1 MAHTVKKYSH
11 TKLVLFLLR
20 VTAVIA
26 KLLKS
31 QFTQCLD
38 HNSNSRYCSTGRQ
51 LLQYRDLVTA
61 HTVCIQEDSHNMKTG
76 LLESTMRPLHGHH
89 CCPKLRCWTPTY
101 HVRET
106 GTWCALTNSSAMRNV
121 MCLAWSAKSP
131 LTHTIRTNIGLKVC
145 IWTPKRAQQTV
156 SVANKRYIKKIHCT
170 IPLFRKQNYPWT

>member
-1 MAHTVKKYSH
+1 MAHTVKKYNH
-11 TKLVLFLLR
+11 TKIVLFLLR

-51 LLQYRDLVTA
+51 LLQYQDLVKA

-89 CCPKLRCWTPTY
+89 C
-101 HVRET
+101 
-106 GTWCALTNSSAMRNV
+106 
-121 MCLAWSAKSP
+121 
-131 LTHTIRTNIGLKVC
+131 
-145 IWTPKRAQQTV
+145 
-156 SVANKRYIKKIHCT
+156 
-170 IPLFRKQNYPWT
+170 